1 MKTKIDFV
9 VASTRTCLS
18 SGQSLS
24 VIGLNGSGKSFW
36 LKRLSLGS
44 SALMISNNQNRIEPW
59 DTSWLA
65 MQATLWHEYGL
76 IETLTVKENLDSCGL
91 SLKSSDAMEHN
102 FDWDSTVKNLSA
114 GQKQYACLMRIKI
127 ANRPLWILDEPY
139 AHLDDEKKD
148 WWYHHMLSHVRNGGI
163 VIQTAHQYEA
173 NRIALPNT
181 QVVRL

>member
-1 MKTKIDFV
+1 MKTNIDFII
-9 VASTRTCLS
+9 ASTHTYLS

-24 VIGLNGSGKSFW
+24 VLGLNGSGKSFW
-36 LKRLSLGS
+36 LKSLSLGA
-44 SALMISNNQNRIEPW
+44 SALMISSNHNRIEPW
-59 DTSWLA
+59 DASWLA

-76 IETLTVKENLDSCGL
+76 IETLTVKENLESCGL
-91 SLKSSDAMEHN
+91 SLNAFDVMNHGI
-102 FDWDSTVKNLSA
+102 DWDSPVENLSA

-139 AHLDDEKKD
+139 AHLDDVKKD
-148 WWYHHMLSHVRNGGI
+148 WWYQQMLSHVSNGGI